1 MSDLKD
7 PTSVNEQGDRTL
19 LGEYPE
25 QDPKLVV
32 EKDIADIVWTDDID
46 TYPERP
52 ADEDPHWAI
61 RTVWIWMGFCIT
73 AICFVTTLLILGAIY
88 D

>member
-1 MSDLKD
+1 MSELKE
-7 PTSVNEQGDRTL
+7 PTRVEDQGDRTL

-25 QDPKLVV
+25 QNPELRV
-32 EKDIADIVWTDDID
+32 EVDIAGEVWTDDID

-52 ADEDPHWAI
+52 ADEDPHWAM
-61 RTVWIWMGFCIT
+61 RTVWIWLGFCLLSIG
-73 AICFVTTLLILGAIY
+73 FVTTLLILGAIY

>member
-1 MSDLKD
+1 MNETKD
-7 PTSVNEQGDRTL
+7 PTSFEEQGDRTL

-25 QDPKLVV
+25 QDPKIVV

-52 ADEDPHWAI
+52 KDEDPHWAI
-61 RTVWIWMGFCIT
+61 RTVYVWLGFCLVCIG
-73 AICFVTTLLILGAIY
+73 FVTTLVILGAIY